1 MKATRAMKKSEQI
14 TKGRPF
20 KFRRTRESKKCKK
33 PINLERKAD
42 KRERER
48 EREREN
54 PPLWIDCACLGCS
67 AMERKRRRMREM

>member
-1 MKATRAMKKSEQI
+1 MKKSEQI

-48 EREREN
+48 EKTHLCGLIVHVSVVLQWRERDGE
-54 PPLWIDCACLGCS
+54 
-67 AMERKRRRMREM
+67 